1 MLKELFYKQRSNLE
15 HFFDHLDHESANALF
30 EKIKD
35 SSGVLFFTG
44 IGKSGFVAQ
53 KIAATMMSTGTKAFY
68 LPPIDALHGDL
79 AMVSKNDMV
88 LFLSKSG
95 ETEELLQLL
104 PFVRKV
110 GAETVAITSNKHS
123 RLTKACDF
131 GIELPCQAELCP
143 FDLAPTISAEIQL
156 LFGDVLAIGLMQEKG
171 FSMEDFAHNHPGGR
185 IGKRASLK
193 VRDLMLDR
201 EKSPFCFPQDKLE
214 DVLVDFSAKR
224 CGCLVVVD
232 EEKKLQGI
240 FTDGDLRR
248 ALQSKGEKVL
258 KESLSS
264 LMTPAP
270 KHILS
275 SDLAWEAMK
284 MMESDQKSPCMV
296 LPVLEKEGEVVGL
309 IKLHDLIQAGL

>member
-1 MLKELFYKQRSNLE
+1 MLKELFYKQQNYLN
-15 HFFDHLDHESANALF
+15 HFFSKLDYSQVETLF
-30 EKIKD
+30 EEIKN

-44 IGKSGFVAQ
+44 VGKSGYVAQ
-53 KIAATMMSTGTKAFY
+53 KVSATMMSTGTKAFY

-88 LFLSKSG
+88 LLFSKSG

-104 PFVRKV
+104 PFLRKI
-110 GAETVAITSNKHS
+110 GAKIVAITSNLQS
-123 RLTKACDF
+123 RLSKGADF
-131 GIELPCQAELCP
+131 ALELPCVAELCP
-143 FDLAPTISAEIQL
+143 FDLAPTISTEIQL
-156 LFGDVLAIGLMQEKG
+156 LFGDVLAIALMQEKQ
-171 FSMEDFAHNHPGGR
+171 FSLENFAQNHPAGR

-201 EKSPFCFPQDKLE
+201 EKSPLCHPHDTLE
-214 DVLVDFSAKR
+214 DVLADFSSKR

-232 EEKKLQGI
+232 EKKKLRGI

-248 ALQSKGEKVL
+248 ALQAKGEKVL
-258 KESLSS
+258 KEKLST

-275 SDLAWEAMK
+275 EDLAWEAMK
-284 MMESDQKSPCMV
+284 MMESDQKHPVMV
-296 LPVLEKEGEVVGL
+296 LPVLEEEGQVVGL
-309 IKLHDLIQAGL
+309 IKMHDLIQAGL